1 MNTISITSE
10 ENRKVISPITCKRS
24 ATLGEVISILSS
36 NSVHRIYVVGEGND
50 VIGIITLR
58 DVISCF
64 ITEPPNYIMEV
75 HGSAVKE
82 MISNELKSRNS
93 G

>member
-1 MNTISITSE
+1 MVTQNDNFI
-10 ENRKVISPITCKRS
+10 KCKHS
-24 ATLGEVISILSS
+24 ATLGEVMSIFSS
-36 NSVHRIYVVGEGND
+36 NSVHWIYVVGEAND
-50 VIGIITLR
+50 VMGIITLR

-75 HGSAVKE
+75 HGFEVKE
-82 MISNELKSRNS
+82 LLSKEMKSRNS

>member
-1 MNTISITSE
+1 MNTIAATSE
-10 ENRKVISPITCKRS
+10 ENKKVISPITCKLGS
-24 ATLGEVISILSS
+24 TLGEIISTLSS
-36 NSVHRIYVVGEGND
+36 KCVHRIYVVGEAND

-58 DVISCF
+58 DVIACF

-75 HGSAVKE
+75 HGCTVKE
-82 MISNELKSRNS
+82 LLSKEKSRNS